1 MNIPFRIIIGL
12 ILFIAGSVIFGKMI
26 CDVRSGVMDKV
37 AGFLVISTL
46 IIFLVIG
53 LGWVIDEL
61 KQKRL

>member
-26 CDVRSGVMDKV
+26 CDVNSGVMDKV